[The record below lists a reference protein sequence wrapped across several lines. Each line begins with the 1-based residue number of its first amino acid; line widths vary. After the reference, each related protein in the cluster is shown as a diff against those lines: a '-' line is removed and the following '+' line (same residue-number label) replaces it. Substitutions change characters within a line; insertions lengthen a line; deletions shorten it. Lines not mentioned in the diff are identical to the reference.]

1 MFALIFAIFQ
11 FREEENLK
19 IVEEKY
25 ESSQFSCIR
34 IITNLFIAICNI
46 YRNGAHHDPARVKCC
61 NLHVDHLL
69 ESTLGLLHVLS
80 RSPKNAEFISNK
92 VFNTGLVNE
101 IKKPFSDN
109 YTVTLPRSIPFGWKR
124 IWTLFE
130 ITWSKYCTAFNWH
143 TFRLESRLM
152 RAPL

>member
-25 ESSQFSCIR
+25 ESNQFSCIR

-92 VFNTGLVNE
+92 VLTQVWSMKLN
-101 IKKPFSDN
+101 KPF
-109 YTVTLPRSIPFGWKR
+109 
-124 IWTLFE
+124 
-130 ITWSKYCTAFNWH
+130 
-143 TFRLESRLM
+143 FRQLYSYFAKNDFFWMKKNLDS
-152 RAPL
+152 L

>member
-25 ESSQFSCIR
+25 ESNQFSCIR

-92 VFNTGLVNE
+92 VCNTGFVNE
-101 IKKPFSDN
+101 IKKLFQTIIQLLCQDRFLLDEKEFGLSLKSLDPN
-109 YTVTLPRSIPFGWKR
+109 IVRHSIG
-124 IWTLFE
+124 IL
-130 ITWSKYCTAFNWH
+130 SG
-143 TFRLESRLM
+143 
-152 RAPL
+152 

>member
-46 YRNGAHHDPARVKCC
+46 YSNGAHHDPARVKCC

-80 RSPKNAEFISNK
+80 RSPKNTEFISNK
-92 VFNTGLVNE
+92 VINTGFVNE
-101 IKKPFSDN
+101 IIKTFFRRLYSYFAKIDFFWMKKNLDS
-109 YTVTLPRSIPFGWKR
+109 L
-124 IWTLFE
+124 
-130 ITWSKYCTAFNWH
+130 
-143 TFRLESRLM
+143 
-152 RAPL
+152 